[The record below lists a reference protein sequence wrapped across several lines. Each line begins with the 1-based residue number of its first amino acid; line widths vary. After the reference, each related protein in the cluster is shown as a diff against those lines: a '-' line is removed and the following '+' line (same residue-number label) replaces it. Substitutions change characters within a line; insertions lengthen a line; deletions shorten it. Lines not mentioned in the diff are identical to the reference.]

1 MRAITKR
8 HSDASF
14 VEHYVLRDGS
24 EPIGGT
30 LVIFG
35 RHDARKQLSQLV
47 DRHGY
52 LHITLS
58 LPQGMRAE
66 DALWLQIVI
75 TLLELMDFRPMQ
87 VPWIAVRH
95 TDATCDHIHI
105 ALALTTLAG
114 KTLKPNLSRR
124 ATDHR
129 HQELAKL
136 LGLPAPEYFD
146 PKFPTLRPPTPIRN
160 LKSKAAQITYRALT
174 RVFGANPPLT
184 LDEMVTQLKAGPE
197 PVRFSRM
204 PTKSGHD
211 SYVFLTE
218 SGAVRGSE
226 LGTAWQPKHLHAR
239 IAHAM
244 ALSAARLIINLRPI
258 QPQLKEL
265 MNAARAEIAETE
277 VTLQSPR
284 RSLEVD
290 RHENRS
296 LDVASGS
303 ARLDEAKRIG
313 HWGTDPR
320 SVVADERGAADA
332 PRAPS
337 AARRSGEG
345 ASQADD
351 GSVGTAGG
359 ARRAAGPDRKKTRPA
374 SSHDEAS
381 DALTYGAWLTR
392 ALAWFSANFSG
403 WTWVGRPEHRAIDI
417 RLGSEVVRLSDGGL
431 EVLKDGPDAQNLADK
446 FQNIGA
452 ASASPT
458 PEELDLKPDDCAD
471 GLGFG

>member
-14 VEHYVLRDGS
+14 VEHYVLRDGA

-35 RHDARKQLSQLV
+35 RHDAREQLSQLV

-105 ALALTTLAG
+105 ALALTTFAG

-124 ATDHR
+124 VTDHR

-184 LDEMVTQLKAGPE
+184 LGEMIARLKAGPE

-211 SYVFLTE
+211 SYVFLTKE
-218 SGAVRGSE
+218 GAVRGSE
-226 LGTAWQPKHLHAR
+226 LGTAWQPEHLRAR

-244 ALSAARLIINLRPI
+244 ALSAARLIINLQPI
-258 QPQLKEL
+258 QHQLKEL
-265 MNAARAEIAETE
+265 MNAARSEIAETE
-277 VTLQSPR
+277 VALQSAC

-296 LDVASGS
+296 PDAASGS
-303 ARLDEAKRIG
+303 ARLDEAKRLG
-313 HWGTDPR
+313 HWDTDPR
-320 SVVADERGAADA
+320 SIVVDERGAAYA

-337 AARRSGEG
+337 AARGGGEG
-345 ASQADD
+345 VSHAND
-351 GSVGTAGG
+351 GAVGKAGG
-359 ARRAAGPDRKKTRPA
+359 ARRAAGTDRTKTRPA
-374 SSHDEAS
+374 SPHDEAS

-392 ALAWFSANFSG
+392 ALAWLSANISG
-403 WTWVGRPEHRAIDI
+403 WTWVGRPEQHAIDI
-417 RLGSEVVRLSDGGL
+417 RLGSEVVRLSDRGL

-458 PEELDLKPDDCAD
+458 PEELDIPSDMDDNGPDFD
-471 GLGFG
+471 

>member
-14 VEHYVLRDGS
+14 VAHYILRDS
-24 EPIGGT
+24 AEPIGGT

-35 RHDARKQLSQLV
+35 RHDAREQLSQLG

-58 LPQGMRAE
+58 LPKGMRAE

-124 ATDHR
+124 VTDHR

-136 LGLPAPEYFD
+136 LGLPVPAYFD
-146 PKFPTLRPPTPIRN
+146 PKFPTLLPPTPIRN
-160 LKSKAAQITYRALT
+160 LKSKAVQITYRALT
-174 RVFGANPPLT
+174 RVFGVNPPLT
-184 LDEMVTQLKAGPE
+184 LDEMITRLKAGPE

-226 LGTAWQPKHLHAR
+226 LGTAWQPKHLRAR

-244 ALSAARLIINLRPI
+244 ALSVARLITNLQPI
-258 QPQLKEL
+258 QAHLKEL
-265 MNAARAEIAETE
+265 MNVARSEIAEAEIA
-277 VTLQSPR
+277 LQSAR
-284 RSLEVD
+284 RSLEVN
-290 RHENRS
+290 RHENGS
-296 LDVASGS
+296 PDVASGS
-303 ARLDEAKRIG
+303 ARLDEAKRLG

-320 SVVADERGAADA
+320 SIVVDERGTADA

-345 ASQADD
+345 ASHAGD
-351 GSVGTAGG
+351 GAVGKAGG
-359 ARRAAGPDRKKTRPA
+359 ARRTAGTDRTKTRPA
-374 SSHDEAS
+374 SPHDEAS

-392 ALAWFSANFSG
+392 ALAWFSANFRG
-403 WTWVGRPEHRAIDI
+403 WTWVGRPEQHAIDI
-417 RLGSEVVRLSDGGL
+417 RFGREAVRLSDRGL
-431 EVLKDGPDAQNLADK
+431 EVLKDGPEVQNLVEK

-452 ASASPT
+452 VFASPT
-458 PEELDLKPDDCAD
+458 TDELDLTTHSGGERPSFD
-471 GLGFG
+471 